1 MNLLAF
7 LHVTSAAG
15 TLPLLGIALLLGMIH
30 GVTPDEHTWPI
41 TFSYAVGSYSTRGGM
56 RAGLF
61 FSLGFTIQRAVFST
75 LAYFA
80 LTTWM
85 ESSHVEG
92 IVYVVVGL
100 LMAISGFI
108 MRTRGTTIH
117 LMPFVDKLLPPLDAR
132 KQPPRSLAMLHGL
145 IAGMG
150 TGAFATILY
159 TTISPAMPSAALA
172 WLPGAL
178 FGTGTLVAQVL
189 IGAAFGRAMQRRG
202 LGDAARSFVGRTIAA
217 ITLGVGGAIFV
228 ASGMLTLVVPSL
240 ANFTVPTGIPVPNL
254 SSINLGLL
262 MVITTVP
269 LVGGLSALYAMR
281 KVRKDPGVVDQL
293 PPVVH
298 HHEVHAH

>member
-1 MNLLAF
+1 MDLLAF
-7 LHVTSAAG
+7 LHVSSAAG
-15 TLPLLGIALLLGMIH
+15 TLPLLAIALLLGMIH
-30 GVTPDEHTWPI
+30 GITPDEHTWPI

-75 LAYFA
+75 LAFFA

-92 IVYVVVGL
+92 IVYVVVGT
-100 LMAISGFI
+100 LMAISGYI

-132 KQPPRSLAMLHGL
+132 KQPPRTLAMLHGL

-159 TTISPAMPSAALA
+159 TTISPAMPNVALA

-178 FGTGTLVAQVL
+178 FGTGTLIAQVL

-202 LGDAARSFVGRTIAA
+202 LGDAARGFVGRTIAS
-217 ITLGVGGAIFV
+217 ITLGIGGAIFV
-228 ASGMLTLVVPSL
+228 TSGLLTLVLPGL
-240 ANFTVPTGIPVPNL
+240 ANFTIPTGIPIPNL
-254 SSINLGLL
+254 STINLGLL

-269 LVGGLSALYAMR
+269 LVGGFSAVYAVR
-281 KVRKDPGVVDQL
+281 KVRREPEVAERMA
-293 PPVVH
+293 PVVH
-298 HHEVHAH
+298 HHEAHAR